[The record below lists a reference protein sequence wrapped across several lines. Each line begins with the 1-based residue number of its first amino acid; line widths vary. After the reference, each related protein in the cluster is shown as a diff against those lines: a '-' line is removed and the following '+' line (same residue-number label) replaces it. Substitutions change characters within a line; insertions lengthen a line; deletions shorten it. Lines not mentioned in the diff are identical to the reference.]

1 MVNHPFG
8 AVRVLHWDVSLFM
21 CQLLPCWDG
30 TCGLQGLES
39 CLPLEFPTPGL
50 ALNLEEMLQNAWQW
64 WSAPTGVRE
73 GKEGIWKNEPSLK
86 KQKRKKKIG
95 SYAESH
101 VEGLVEQQKE
111 IHYLAKGGLFKSNFR
126 AQVGCQ
132 SRTLQKPGRLKQKWY
147 RIQEF
152 HWSGVLMERI
162 ALTRNT
168 KGLYRKLSRKGQH
181 VLWAWMSSW
190 WLLGWNKGEATMK
203 PWLHAD
209 PQLLHWLLQWSLAWS
224 ADVLL

>member
-1 MVNHPFG
+1 MGLVVSRGWSPVCLWNSPHQAWHLTLRKCSKMLGSDDLHPLGSGREKKAFG
-8 AVRVLHWDVSLFM
+8 K
-21 CQLLPCWDG
+21 
-30 TCGLQGLES
+30 T
-39 CLPLEFPTPGL
+39 
-50 ALNLEEMLQNAWQW
+50 NL
-64 WSAPTGVRE
+64 V
-73 GKEGIWKNEPSLK
+73 WKNKNE
-86 KQKRKKKIG
+86 KKIG